1 MMIFPWSFGKVVYI
15 AILQTYCIEAQSMT
29 PNYLPVDESK
39 ISYWTIL
46 YVQFQAV
53 HA

>member
-29 PNYLPVDESK
+29 PNYLPVDDK
-39 ISYWTIL
+39 DAWIQPGWK
-46 YVQFQAV
+46 
-53 HA
+53 